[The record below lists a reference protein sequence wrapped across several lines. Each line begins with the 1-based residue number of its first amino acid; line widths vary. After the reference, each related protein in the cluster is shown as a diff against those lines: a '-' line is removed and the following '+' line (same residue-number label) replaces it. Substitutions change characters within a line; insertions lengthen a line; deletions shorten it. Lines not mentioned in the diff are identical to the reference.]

1 MLQLTF
7 DELVH
12 ATLDAAWDTIQM
24 VTVAGLLTLILGL
37 PLAVLLVV
45 TGSGGVREA
54 PRLNSIIGWTIN
66 AFRSTPFIILLVALI
81 PITRLLVG
89 TSIGLWAAVV
99 PITVSATP
107 FFARVAEV
115 GLREIDYGLV
125 EAAEAMGARRWQIVW
140 HVLLPEGLPAIIGGF
155 TVTLVSVT
163 GMSAMA
169 GVVGGGGLG
178 DLAIR
183 YGYQRFDTTVMASV
197 IVILVAIVSVIQFS
211 GDRLARKLNHRK

>member
-1 MLQLTF
+1 MFQLPF
-7 DELVH
+7 DAYAEVTV
-12 ATLDAAWDTIQM
+12 AAAWETVQM
-24 VTVAGLLTLILGL
+24 VAAAGLLTLLLGL
-37 PLAVLLVV
+37 PIAILLIA
-45 TGSGGVREA
+45 TGPGGVLEA
-54 PRLNSIIGWTIN
+54 PRLNRVVGAVIN

-81 PITRLLVG
+81 PITRFLVG

-115 GLREIDYGLV
+115 GLREIDHGLI
-125 EAAEAMGARRWQIVW
+125 EAAEAMGARRWQIIW

-183 YGYQRFDTTVMASV
+183 YGYQRFDTTVMITV
-197 IVILVAIVSVIQFS
+197 IAILIALVSIIQVS
-211 GDRLARKLNHRK
+211 GDRLARRLNHRK